1 MFRAFL
7 TLLILTPAVL
17 LGQTNPVRQVTDA
30 DVLGDVVWSADT
42 TYVLNG
48 FVFVDSLSS
57 LTIEAGT
64 VIKGKP
70 GTGANASAL
79 IVARGGKIYA
89 NGSRTNPII
98 FTAEADDVDDPNDIP
113 LGTRGLWGGVI
124 ILGEAVIN
132 VAGGQENIEGI
143 PVTEPRGL
151 YGGSNDDDS
160 SGVFRFASIRH
171 GGSDIGANNEI
182 NGLTMGGV
190 GRKTVIEY
198 VEVIYNKDDGFEWF
212 GGTVNT
218 RYLVSAFNGDDNFDY
233 DEGFRGKGQFWFA
246 IQGSDDAGS
255 GGEHDGG
262 TTPEDGMPYAIPVM
276 YNVTYIGSGATSGLA
291 SNDFGVNF
299 RDNAGG
305 KYYNSLWTDFFG
317 IGVQIEDLASGED
330 SYARLQAGDLELQN
344 SMFWLFGGGTTP
356 AELFVAGVTTATS
369 PQIAAYVTDPAN
381 QNRWDVNPQLRGI
394 SRTNDGGLDPRPA
407 TGSPALSGAAT
418 PPDDGFFTQTDYI
431 GAFKNQNWA
440 VDWTFLEE
448 AGILTSAGGGETV
461 TDVQEVAAATEI
473 PTVYSLEQN
482 YPNPFNP
489 STTIRFSIP
498 AQDFVTLKIYNVLGQ
513 EVATL
518 VSAELAP
525 GTYETRFDASTLSS
539 GLYIYRLQT
548 NSFSQTQKMVLVK

>member
-1 MFRAFL
+1 MFRI
-7 TLLILTPAVL
+7 LLIALIFAPTVL

-57 LTIEAGT
+57 LMIEPGT

-70 GTGANASAL
+70 GTGASASAL

-89 NGSRTNPII
+89 SGSRTNPII

-190 GRKTVIEY
+190 GRRTVIEY
-198 VEVIYNKDDGFEWF
+198 VEVIYNKDDGYEWF

-218 RYLVSAFNGDDNFDY
+218 RYLVSAFNGDDCFDY
-233 DEGFRGKGQFWFA
+233 DEGWRGKNQFWFA
-246 IQGSDDAGS
+246 IQGTDDAGS

-276 YNVTYIGSGATSGLA
+276 YNVTYIGSGAASGLA
-291 SNDFGVNF
+291 ANDFGVNF

-317 IGVQIEDLASGED
+317 IAVQIEDLASGED

-344 SMFWLFGGGTTP
+344 NMFFGFGGGSTP

-369 PQIAAYVTDPAN
+369 LQIAAYITNQAN

-394 SRTNDGGLDPRPA
+394 SRTNDGGLDPRPGA
-407 TGSPALSGAAT
+407 GSPALTGAAT

-431 GAFKNQNWA
+431 GAFKDKNWA

-448 AGILTSAGGGETV
+448 AGILTSAGGEGTITSVE
-461 TDVQEVAAATEI
+461 EVVVFEGI
-473 PTVYSLEQN
+473 PTVYRLEQN

-489 STTIRFSIP
+489 STTIRFGIP
-498 AQDFVTLKIYNVLGQ
+498 TQDVVTLKIYNVLGQ

-518 VSAELAP
+518 VNVELTA
-525 GTYETRFDASTLSS
+525 GTYETSFDATTLSS

-548 NSFSQTQKMVLVK
+548 NSFSQTQKMMLLK